1 MIFISSIFLKN
12 GLLENIFLIKKIRD
26 NHGILFFSRSS
37 SFKRSCKL
45 FRMNKTP
52 TYISSVK
59 NYFEETGKLSEFTF
73 RFFREVFTPPFEWKE
88 MFRQAY
94 LLGFNSLFLV
104 GMTGFIMGLV
114 LTLQIRPTMVEFG
127 AESWI
132 PSMIGISIIREIG
145 PVITAM
151 VCAGK
156 VASSIGAELGS
167 MKVTEQIDAM
177 EVSGTNPF
185 KFLVVTRV
193 VAITLMLP
201 LLTIV
206 SDVISLL
213 GSWLVESAKG
223 DVTLE
228 LYFNLVIDSLDFV
241 DVTPSFI
248 KTFFFGFI
256 IGIVG
261 CYKGYYSSKGTAGVG
276 AAANSAVVLASILLF
291 VMDFIVVLISDVFY
305 DL

>member
-1 MIFISSIFLKN
+1 MKNRIVQSLSNFL
-12 GLLENIFLIKKIRD
+12 
-26 NHGILFFSRSS
+26 
-37 SFKRSCKL
+37 
-45 FRMNKTP
+45 
-52 TYISSVK
+52 Y
-59 NYFEETGKLSEFTF
+59 ETGRLTKFSS
-73 RFFREVFTPPFEWKE
+73 RFFREVFSSSFEWKE
-88 MFRQAY
+88 MFRQAV
-94 LLGFNSLFLV
+94 LLGYHSLFLV
-104 GMTGFIMGLV
+104 CMTAFIMGLV
-114 LTLQIRPTMVEFG
+114 LTLQSRPTMMEFG

-132 PSMIGISIIREIG
+132 PSMVGISIIREIG

-201 LLTIV
+201 LLTVIGDAV
-206 SDVISLL
+206 SLF
-213 GSWLVESAKG
+213 GSWLVEFTKG
-223 DVTLE
+223 EVTIQ
-228 LYFNLVIDSLDFV
+228 LYFSKVFENLEFV
-241 DVTPSFI
+241 DIIPSTI

-261 CYKGYYSSKGTAGVG
+261 CYKGYFSSKGTAGVG
-276 AAANSAVVLASILLF
+276 AAANSAVVLSSILLF
-291 VMDFIVVLISDVFY
+291 VMDFIVVLISDIFY

>member
-1 MIFISSIFLKN
+1 MNLASNYITS
-12 GLLENIFLIKKIRD
+12 IKK
-26 NHGILFFSRSS
+26 
-37 SFKRSCKL
+37 
-45 FRMNKTP
+45 
-52 TYISSVK
+52 
-59 NYFEETGKLSEFTF
+59 YFEETGKLSYFTF
-73 RFFREVFTPPFEWKE
+73 RFFREFFAPPFEWKE

-94 LLGFNSLFLV
+94 LLGYKSLFLV

-114 LTLQIRPTMVEFG
+114 LTLQTRPTMVEFG

-132 PSMIGISIIREIG
+132 PSMVGISIIREIG

-201 LLTIV
+201 LLTIM

-223 DVTLE
+223 DVTLQ
-228 LYFNLVIDSLDFV
+228 LYFSLVIESLDFV
-241 DVTPSFI
+241 DVIPSFI

-261 CYKGYYSSKGTAGVG
+261 CYKGYFSSKGTAGVG
-276 AAANSAVVLASILLF
+276 SAANSAVVLSSILLF
-291 VMDFIVVLISDVFY
+291 VMDFIVVLVSDIYY

>member
-1 MIFISSIFLKN
+1 MPSSTITSIKN
-12 GLLENIFLIKKIRD
+12 F
-26 NHGILFFSRSS
+26 
-37 SFKRSCKL
+37 
-45 FRMNKTP
+45 
-52 TYISSVK
+52 
-59 NYFEETGKLSEFTF
+59 FEETGKLSDFAF

-94 LLGFNSLFLV
+94 LLGFQSFFLV
-104 GMTGFIMGLV
+104 GMTAFIMGVV
-114 LTLQIRPTMVEFG
+114 LTLQSRPTMMEFG

-132 PSMIGISIIREIG
+132 PSMVGISIIREIG

-201 LLTIV
+201 LLTV
-206 SDVISLL
+206 MADVVSLL
-213 GSWLVESAKG
+213 GSWMVESVKAEI
-223 DVTLE
+223 TLR
-228 LYFNLVIDSLDFV
+228 LYFNLVFDSLEFV
-241 DVTPSFI
+241 DVIPSTI

-261 CYKGYYSSKGTAGVG
+261 CYKGYFSNKGTAGVG
-276 AAANSAVVLASILLF
+276 AAANSAVVMASILLF
-291 VMDFIVVLISDVFY
+291 VMDFIAVLISDIFY
-305 DL
+305 EL

>member
-1 MIFISSIFLKN
+1 MASSTN
-12 GLLENIFLIKKIRD
+12 NS
-26 NHGILFFSRSS
+26 IL
-37 SFKRSCKL
+37 
-45 FRMNKTP
+45 
-52 TYISSVK
+52 
-59 NYFEETGKLSEFTF
+59 NYFEETGKLSSFSF
-73 RFFREVFTPPFEWKE
+73 RFFREVFKAPFEWKE

-94 LLGFNSLFLV
+94 LLGYQSLFLV
-104 GMTGFIMGLV
+104 AMTAFIMGVV
-114 LTLQIRPTMVEFG
+114 LTLQSRPTMMEFG

-132 PSMIGISIIREIG
+132 PSMVGISIIREIG

-156 VASSIGAELGS
+156 MASSIGAELGS

-201 LLTIV
+201 LLTVMADLV
-206 SDVISLL
+206 SLM
-213 GSWLVESAKG
+213 GSWMVEAIKS
-223 DVTLE
+223 DITIQ
-228 LYFNLVIDSLDFV
+228 LYFNLVFDSLEFV
-241 DVTPSFI
+241 DVIPSTI
-248 KTFFFGFI
+248 KTVFFGFI

-261 CYKGYYSSKGTAGVG
+261 CYKGYFSNKGTAGVG
-276 AAANSAVVLASILLF
+276 AAANSAVVISSILLF
-291 VMDFIVVLISDVFY
+291 VTDFIAVLISDIFY

>member
-1 MIFISSIFLKN
+1 
-12 GLLENIFLIKKIRD
+12 
-26 NHGILFFSRSS
+26 
-37 SFKRSCKL
+37 
-45 FRMNKTP
+45 
-52 TYISSVK
+52 
-59 NYFEETGKLSEFTF
+59 
-73 RFFREVFTPPFEWKE
+73 
-88 MFRQAY
+88 
-94 LLGFNSLFLV
+94 
-104 GMTGFIMGLV
+104 
-114 LTLQIRPTMVEFG
+114 MVEFG

>member
-1 MIFISSIFLKN
+1 MWKKFKHTCAQ
-12 GLLENIFLIKKIRD
+12 FLIETGR
-26 NHGILFFSRSS
+26 LS
-37 SFKRSCKL
+37 SF
-45 FRMNKTP
+45 T
-52 TYISSVK
+52 I
-59 NYFEETGKLSEFTF
+59 
-73 RFFREVFTPPFEWKE
+73 RFFRELFSASFEWKE
-88 MFRQAY
+88 MLHQSV
-94 LLGFNSLFLV
+94 LLGYNSLFLV
-104 GMTGFIMGLV
+104 GMTAFIMGLV
-114 LTLQIRPTMVEFG
+114 LTLQTRPTLVEFG
-127 AESWI
+127 AESWM

-185 KFLVVTRV
+185 KYLVVTRV
-193 VAITLMLP
+193 LAITLMLP

-206 SDVISLL
+206 ADAVSLF

-223 DVTLE
+223 EVTLT
-228 LYFNLVIDSLDFV
+228 LYFSKVFQTLEYV
-241 DVTPSFI
+241 DIIPSTI
-248 KTFFFGFI
+248 KTFFFGII

-261 CYKGYYSSKGTAGVG
+261 CYKGYNSGKGTAGVG
-276 AAANSAVVLASILLF
+276 SAANSAVVLSSILLF
-291 VMDFIVVLISDVFY
+291 VMDFIVVLVSDIFY

>member
-1 MIFISSIFLKN
+1 
-12 GLLENIFLIKKIRD
+12 
-26 NHGILFFSRSS
+26 
-37 SFKRSCKL
+37 
-45 FRMNKTP
+45 MNQTT
-52 TYISSVK
+52 TYTSSVK
-59 NYFEETGKLSEFTF
+59 NYFEETGKLSSFSF

-88 MFRQAY
+88 MLRQAY
-94 LLGFNSLFLV
+94 LLGYKSLFLV

-114 LTLQIRPTMVEFG
+114 LTLQTRPTMIEFG
-127 AESWI
+127 AESMI
-132 PSMIGISIIREIG
+132 PSMVGISIIREIG

-201 LLTIV
+201 LLTIM
-206 SDVISLL
+206 SDLISLF
-213 GSWLVESAKG
+213 GSWMVESSKG
-223 DVTLE
+223 DVTLQ
-228 LYFNLVIDSLDFV
+228 LYFTLVIDSLEFV
-241 DVTPSFI
+241 DVIPSFI

-261 CYKGYYSSKGTAGVG
+261 CYKGYQSSKGTAGVG

-291 VMDFIVVLISDVFY
+291 VMDFIVVLVSDIFY